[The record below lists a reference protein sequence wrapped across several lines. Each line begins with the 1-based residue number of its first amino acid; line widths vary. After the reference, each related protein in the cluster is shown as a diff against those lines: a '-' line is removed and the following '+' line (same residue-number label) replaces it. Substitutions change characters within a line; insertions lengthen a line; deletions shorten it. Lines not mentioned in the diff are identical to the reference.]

1 MGLPVKERI
10 IVGYWISLVLLILQV
25 WEGMPSRL
33 AVIFMMLLSW
43 PSETF
48 PLASETSLVVK

>member
-1 MGLPVKERI
+1 MDLPVNERI
-10 IVGYWISLVLLILQV
+10 MVGYWISLVLLILQV

-33 AVIFMMLLSW
+33 AVILMMLLSW

-48 PLASETSLVVK
+48 PLASETSLEVK